1 MNKSKNAKNALT
13 LALVVLISAVVI
25 SGCVQQGGVTPGGST
40 SSGSGNAPPSQLTQS
55 QKDSQAA
62 AAVDAEMTQY
72 IDNASFADIE
82 NQLLAQG

>member
-1 MNKSKNAKNALT
+1 
-13 LALVVLISAVVI
+13 LVVLISAVVI
-25 SGCVQQGGVTPGGST
+25 SGCVQQGGVTPGGS
-40 SSGSGNAPPSQLTQS
+40 GSGAQLTQS
-55 QKDSQAA
+55 QKDSTAA